1 MIREAH
7 SRLRSVVY
15 DPDTGFSSSDFVDY
29 LAMSLPG
36 VAPFSQALCGM
47 VDWKDASVTEFMK
60 LLSTT
65 RVFADYCLEMD
76 AFSQYSLLNGT
87 KIAFQRD
94 YIRHGHAS
102 LLAKKYA
109 YIKDKESGEWSVED
123 KFVKQM
129 IAWVG
134 DLWLEEETT
143 TY

>member
-1 MIREAH
+1 MTHEAH

-29 LAMSLPG
+29 LAMHLPG
-36 VAPFSQALCGM
+36 VAPVSQALC
-47 VDWKDASVTEFMK
+47 ASVTEFMK

-94 YIRHGHAS
+94 NIRLHGHAS

-109 YIKDKESGEWSVED
+109 YIKDKDSGEWSIED

-129 IAWVG
+129 IAWEG

-143 TY
+143 TS